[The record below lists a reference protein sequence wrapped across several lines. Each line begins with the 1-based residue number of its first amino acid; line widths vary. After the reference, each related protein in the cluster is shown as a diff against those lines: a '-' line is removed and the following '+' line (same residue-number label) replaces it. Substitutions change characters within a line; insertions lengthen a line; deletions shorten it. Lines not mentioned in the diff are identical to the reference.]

1 MHDQDIQ
8 AEWSAGHARKICSPL
23 ALIKNMDV
31 SRLSVFGCMY
41 VETMKRTSF
50 ESQKRMEPREIKI
63 RKGTYVY
70 RAGRYISLIVG
81 KCVRNVSYNQ
91 KLPVP
96 FGPIRFQ
103 GSPVEQCQERADR
116 NSQWKKTTCSYIRT
130 HTQYSRWKKRKY
142 PPCKVENSKFHF
154 MKSTYLR
161 TRWKQTKKKKF
172 FNACQTEDLPRYK
185 VPGKVKRSGIQ
196 IPPCKTKK

>member
-8 AEWSAGHARKICSPL
+8 TEWSAGHAGKICGPL
-23 ALIKNMDV
+23 ALIMNMDV
-31 SRLSVFGCMY
+31 SRLSVFGRMY
-41 VETMKRTSF
+41 VETILRTSF
-50 ESQKRMEPREIKI
+50 ESQTRRELLEIKT
-63 RKGTYVY
+63 RKAAHVY
-70 RAGRYISLIVG
+70 KAGRHISLIVG

-91 KLPVP
+91 ELPVP

-103 GSPVEQCQERADR
+103 GSPVEQCQDGADR

-142 PPCKVENSKFHF
+142 PPCKVENSKFRF

-161 TRWKQTKKKKF
+161 TRSKQTKNKKF
-172 FNACQTEDLPRYK
+172 FNAC
-185 VPGKVKRSGIQ
+185 
-196 IPPCKTKK
+196 